1 MVSNDDR
8 SAENHGSQQLFRA
21 FKELLGQ
28 VLLQLSLNELHGNG
42 ELLFFGRGD
51 GGSGVQEKVSL

>member
-1 MVSNDDR
+1 MVSNDDS
-8 SAENHGSQQLFRA
+8 SAENHGSQLLFRA
-21 FKELLGQ
+21 FKELPGQ

-42 ELLFFGRGD
+42 ELLFGGD